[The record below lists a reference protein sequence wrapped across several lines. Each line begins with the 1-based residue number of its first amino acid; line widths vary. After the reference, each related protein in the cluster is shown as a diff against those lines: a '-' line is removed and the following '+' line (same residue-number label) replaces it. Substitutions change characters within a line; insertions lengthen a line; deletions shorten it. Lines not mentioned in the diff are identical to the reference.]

1 MIEAGLQ
8 FDNSIYSV
16 VNAFT
21 ALGAPLRP
29 TYFSHGE
36 EVASELDRVDDE
48 GRFVSFIAR
57 SGSGFTLL
65 NKNATYSIRISSD
78 GGVTCD
84 CFLEVSPSDAEQF
97 LIGMCK
103 AKPIFGFACAPEERE
118 QRNRIVLQQ
127 GLNRIESWVGRDA
140 RKLVPG
146 FYWLTLLSN
155 ALAEQHNVPL
165 GIVETVAEGHL
176 KLDGGQ
182 HLFRFYEQP
191 EGWRESQE
199 VADLCASIPGVF
211 DIEKIRS
218 RALVAKDFMSLSA
231 VMRDFR

>member
-1 MIEAGLQ
+1 
-8 FDNSIYSV
+8 
-16 VNAFT
+16 
-21 ALGAPLRP
+21 
-29 TYFSHGE
+29 
-36 EVASELDRVDDE
+36 
-48 GRFVSFIAR
+48 
-57 SGSGFTLL
+57 
-65 NKNATYSIRISSD
+65 
-78 GGVTCD
+78 
-84 CFLEVSPSDAEQF
+84 
-97 LIGMCK
+97 
-103 AKPIFGFACAPEERE
+103 
-118 QRNRIVLQQ
+118 
-127 GLNRIESWVGRDA
+127 VGRDA